1 MRAFKPFPSAKIC
14 ICLRITAP
22 CSAISLKKLHL
33 KTSDSKRI
41 INRGE
46 LIKSLYSVT
55 CRIITHVVDLWHVPY
70 RRDDLHSNWHSY
82 AHACC

>member
-22 CSAISLKKLHL
+22 YSAISLKKRHL

-41 INRGE
+41 VRINQESVFRYMSNYNSRG
-46 LIKSLYSVT
+46 
-55 CRIITHVVDLWHVPY
+55 
-70 RRDDLHSNWHSY
+70 
-82 AHACC
+82 